1 MGHFQ
6 QEIIFHLAR
15 FFVGWIIFF
24 MTCNEKVNWIRM
36 LLMISFG
43 MTGVLILRIPFQIV
57 AISLMFAYHYYY
69 HQNYKLRH
77 HIFYSF
83 FSIFYFEPPL

>member
-57 AISLMFAYHYYY
+57 AI
-69 HQNYKLRH
+69 
-77 HIFYSF
+77 
-83 FSIFYFEPPL
+83 

>member
-43 MTGVLILRIPFQIV
+43 MTGVLIL
-57 AISLMFAYHYYY
+57 
-69 HQNYKLRH
+69 
-77 HIFYSF
+77 
-83 FSIFYFEPPL
+83 